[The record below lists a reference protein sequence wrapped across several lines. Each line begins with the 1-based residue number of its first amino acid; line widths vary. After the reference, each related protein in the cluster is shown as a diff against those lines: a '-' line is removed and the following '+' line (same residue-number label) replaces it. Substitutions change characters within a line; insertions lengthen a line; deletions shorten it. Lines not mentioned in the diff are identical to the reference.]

1 MKPAELTQRER
12 VVKPGAPLG
21 PGRREGEPAPDP
33 SLRPLGEVTE
43 AAARLLADASAD
55 SICLQDFRPLAESLD
70 WELGQAAWSRRAS
83 RCFLADGV
91 PFAATNNGWLARNA
105 ADLLFTALAEAEA
118 RAPLPDVLQ
127 VLELGAGLGLFA
139 RGLLSAFRDLC
150 QARDADYYERLRYLV
165 TDNSERMLDHLRR
178 SGVLDDHPG
187 RWQTRRLDALSIGDA
202 LGGRD
207 AAVPVFAVF
216 ANYVLDVLPA
226 TVLHIGDSELRELCV
241 ATHLARDVDL
251 AAHTDMPLD
260 EILRRARSDSAAER
274 ATLAEIQDLL
284 VPSFRFLP
292 ASADRVPYGAFVAG
306 LVEPGQYV
314 LHNHGALQCLE
325 GLAPRLHPHGFVL
338 AADYG
343 QADSVGSDRPW
354 QPQRFGSSLAIGV
367 NFPLLAAWCGRE
379 LGCECIGPATDHPK
393 LRCRLVGRGLGEATA
408 GRFRR
413 LFNGEALAWER
424 EPLTRARACI
434 QQGDSD
440 GALRGF
446 AEAVRRQGA
455 NWALLDEIARFLT
468 YSAADY
474 ARGLEMAALVLEI
487 NPVCPGPW
495 TTCGD
500 ALYHLGRLAEARSAY
515 GRALRLN
522 PENPRALL
530 SLSYVHSAQGDD
542 AAALR
547 AVADGLS
554 CDRDGSCQERLLR
567 RQAAVLDA
575 LGRRRQRRRKARAA
589 RAKGR
594 APAEADGDDRSRPDA
609 R

>member
-1 MKPAELTQRER
+1 MKPAELKQRER
-12 VVKPGAPLG
+12 VVEPGAPLC
-21 PGRREGEPAPDP
+21 PGRRDLEPAPHP
-33 SLRPLGEVTE
+33 SPRAEGEVAE
-43 AAARLLADASAD
+43 AAARLLTDASAD

-70 WELGQAAWSRRAS
+70 WELGQAAWGRRGSRS
-83 RCFLADGV
+83 FFADGV
-91 PFAATNNGWLARNA
+91 PYGATNNGWLSRNA
-105 ADLLFTALAEAEA
+105 ADLLFTALAETEA

-139 RGLLSAFRDLC
+139 RGFLSAFRDLC
-150 QARDADYYERLRYLV
+150 RARGADYYERLRYLV
-165 TDNSERMLDHLRR
+165 TDRSERMVDDLRR
-178 SGVLDDHPG
+178 SGVLDGHPG
-187 RWQTRRLDALSIGDA
+187 RWQARRLDALCIGDA
-202 LGGRD
+202 LDGHD
-207 AAVPVFAVF
+207 AAAPVFAAF

-226 TVLHIGDSELRELCV
+226 TVLQIGDSGLRELCV
-241 ATHLARDVDL
+241 ATHLARGVDL
-251 AAHTDMPLD
+251 AAHTDMPLE

-274 ATLAEIQDLL
+274 ATLADIQDLL

-292 ASADRVPYGAFVAG
+292 TAADRVPYGAFVAG

-325 GLAPRLHPHGFVL
+325 GLVPRLHPQGFVL

-354 QPQRFGSSLAIGV
+354 QPQRFGSSLAMGV

-393 LRCRLVGRGLGEATA
+393 LHCRLVGRGVGEGTA

-424 EPLTRARACI
+424 EPLARARACV

-446 AEAVRRQGA
+446 AEALRRQGA
-455 NWALLDEIARFLT
+455 SWALLDEIARFLT

-495 TTCGD
+495 TTYGD

-515 GRALRLN
+515 ERALCLN
-522 PENPRALL
+522 PESPRALL
-530 SLSYVHSAQGDD
+530 SLSYVHSAQGDY

-554 CDRDGSCQERLLR
+554 CDHDSSCQERLLR
-567 RQAAVLDA
+567 RQAAVLDS

-594 APAEADGDDRSRPDA
+594 APAEADGDDRSRRDA